1 MGTARRRRAGSGRS
15 ATAGAGRGAILA
27 AATTALFFLACGS
40 DEAPKPSGAPMAQ
53 APKTR
58 TDNRPPV
65 VESVRLDPA
74 SPKPGQVVRVIA
86 KGSDPDG
93 DPVQFKYQ
101 WRIGG
106 QTLPDTTSEVTL
118 RNVPKG
124 TRVEVSVV
132 ADDGHSESKPQV
144 VVGTV
149 GNQPPELVAVAL
161 EPIGEITAGNPVVA
175 RPQATDPDGDEI
187 RFHYSWWVNG
197 HEAGSDDPSL
207 DTSKLRRGDSVKVRV
222 VASDG
227 IDESN
232 PIESPPMRV
241 GNAPPKIVSTP
252 GGFDRD
258 GKFRYTVEAVDPDGD
273 RTLRYRLVKGPEGM
287 TVDSLSGLVQWK
299 PSTTQTG
306 KQAVE
311 VAVDDLQGGTTSQR
325 FELTVGADQAQ
336 AAAAPGTEA
345 PSPKPG
351 SAPTANVPKPNASG
365 GSDTTSN
372 NGDNTRS
379 PEPTR
384 ASGAP
389 VPKAQRTPPPAA
401 SPAAS
406 GDEVDEEAGAAA
418 PPQPS
423 RTPYRHHGAPA
434 APAPPAEGE
443 SAE

>member
-1 MGTARRRRAGSGRS
+1 
-15 ATAGAGRGAILA
+15 
-27 AATTALFFLACGS
+27 
-40 DEAPKPSGAPMAQ
+40 MAQ
-53 APKTR
+53 APQTR

-124 TRVEVSVV
+124 TRIEVSVV
-132 ADDGHSESKPQV
+132 ADDGHSESKPQG

-232 PIESPPMRV
+232 AIESPPMRV

-299 PSTTQTG
+299 PSATQTG

-311 VAVDDLQGGTTSQR
+311 VSVDDLQGGTTSQR

-351 SAPTANVPKPNASG
+351 SAPTANLPKPNASG

-372 NGDNTRS
+372 NGDTTRS

-423 RTPYRHHGAPA
+423 HTPYRHHGAPA